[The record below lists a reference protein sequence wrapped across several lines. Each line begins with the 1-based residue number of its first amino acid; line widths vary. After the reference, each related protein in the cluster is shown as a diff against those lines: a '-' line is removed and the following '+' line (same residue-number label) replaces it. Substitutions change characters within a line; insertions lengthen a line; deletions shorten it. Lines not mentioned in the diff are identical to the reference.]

1 MEPKVTIVCITYNQE
16 KYIKDAIES
25 FLQQKTSFP
34 FEVIISDDCSTDNT
48 AGIIK
53 EYAQKYPN
61 LIKPIF
67 REENLGVMKNFID
80 TLSQVKTK
88 YAIVNEGDDYFSD
101 ENKLQIQYD
110 FLEKNPQYSACFH
123 PVKIIYENS
132 TATEIFP
139 EKKLMKSQ
147 KEISFAQLLQRNYV
161 QTNSIMYRWRFGEEN
176 IKDFIS
182 PDILPGDWYV
192 HLLHAQC
199 GNIAYLDK
207 VMSVYRRHS
216 SGYWWASSES
226 LEKLHLEHGV
236 NELSFFYKVYKDLT
250 LFDETYLNKVFIPI
264 AQDIV
269 DILYNYK
276 KFDMLKLIEENSPQ
290 VFDLLSK
297 KVLDYTSQTTR
308 RKLKKYRKLF
318 NIFLLCSIVE
328 FIIIVLVLLVLYFFL

>member
-123 PVKIIYENS
+123 PVKIIYENNGMTIAITS
-132 TATEIFP
+132 ITINS
-139 EKKLMKSQ
+139 KL
-147 KEISFAQLLQRNYV
+147 
-161 QTNSIMYRWRFGEEN
+161 T
-176 IKDFIS
+176 
-182 PDILPGDWYV
+182 
-192 HLLHAQC
+192 
-199 GNIAYLDK
+199 
-207 VMSVYRRHS
+207 
-216 SGYWWASSES
+216 
-226 LEKLHLEHGV
+226 
-236 NELSFFYKVYKDLT
+236 
-250 LFDETYLNKVFIPI
+250 
-264 AQDIV
+264 
-269 DILYNYK
+269 
-276 KFDMLKLIEENSPQ
+276 
-290 VFDLLSK
+290 
-297 KVLDYTSQTTR
+297 
-308 RKLKKYRKLF
+308 
-318 NIFLLCSIVE
+318 
-328 FIIIVLVLLVLYFFL
+328 